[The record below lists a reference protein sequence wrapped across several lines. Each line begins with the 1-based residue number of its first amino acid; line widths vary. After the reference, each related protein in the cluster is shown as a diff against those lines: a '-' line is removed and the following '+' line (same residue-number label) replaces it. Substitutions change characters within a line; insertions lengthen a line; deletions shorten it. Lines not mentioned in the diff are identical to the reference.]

1 MPIRGGC
8 PLKGYLRVGISLVE
22 VFERVGKSVI
32 LVSKKGP
39 KGLPITF
46 YGFENVEKTF
56 WICDLFIYKGQCIYR
71 T

>member
-39 KGLPITF
+39 KGLTFAF
-46 YGFENVEKTF
+46 YGCENVEKTF
-56 WICDLFIYKGQCIYR
+56 WFSDLFIYKGQCIYR